1 MMDQALKTH
10 KENTLGWVL
19 TLQQLWAAL
28 RAPSPPRKHPRILAP
43 R

>member
-10 KENTLGWVL
+10 KETAFGWML
-19 TLQQLWAAL
+19 ALQQLWAAL
-28 RAPSPPRKHPRILAP
+28 RAPSPPRKQPRIMAP

>member
-10 KENTLGWVL
+10 KEMSFGWL
-19 TLQQLWAAL
+19 LALQQLWAAL
-28 RAPSPPRKHPRILAP
+28 RAPAPTRRYPRLIAP